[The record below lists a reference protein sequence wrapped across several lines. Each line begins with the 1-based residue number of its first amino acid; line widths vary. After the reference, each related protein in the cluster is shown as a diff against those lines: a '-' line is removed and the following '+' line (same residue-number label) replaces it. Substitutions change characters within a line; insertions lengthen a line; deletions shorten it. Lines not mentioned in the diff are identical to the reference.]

1 MSLVIAVALSVVLA
15 ALPAGGTF
23 DDDDGNVH
31 EGSIEAIAKVG
42 ITKGCNPSGDRYCPG
57 RSVTRGEAAAMLVR
71 AFHYPATSVNRF
83 TDDNGHTF
91 ESDINRLAAAGI
103 TTGCNPPKN
112 DRFCPDKSMTRGA
125 MAAMLTRAFNYP
137 ASSTNRFVDDNGH
150 LFEADI
156 QAIAAQGVTA
166 GCNPPK
172 NDRFCPNDVVRR
184 DAMATFLTR
193 ALDLKPIVPEPR
205 GRVDRPREDYPARL
219 AACSVVVS
227 SVSGVRSAVGSA
239 ATGSTVCVADGSYGT
254 LTVDARRSG
263 FVTVRSQNPL
273 GAVFDRVVVDDA
285 SFVRFEALTVR
296 GRVEN
301 GQDNSHHIQVLGSDV
316 GGVFVQ
322 SPPKAWAGP
331 GPSDWVIAFNDIA
344 DCGGFCVALVSE
356 SPSRYW
362 PVSDMVVRGNKL
374 GPMAGGADAIRIHN
388 WRNLVIEDNEIFG
401 VIENGQ
407 HNDCLQSVW
416 GGQGL
421 VFSGNYLHDNNCQ
434 TFFLKDGYTQDIE
447 FTDNLSLRNRAG
459 SAPVV
464 GQIWPSANV
473 VIRNNTIW
481 DDSAFYLRSGTTSS
495 MFTQGPVRNYDV
507 SHNVI
512 VQFMPYDDGESD
524 SNRAGLFANPSIMSE
539 DYNVFGGGWTWV
551 PGKMGSHSVQD
562 ASPDFVRESAN
573 ASQDLSTGDWRL
585 RSAVTKGGAT
595 YNAGITWKL
604 AGRQFG
610 IDAYR

>member
-1 MSLVIAVALSVVLA
+1 MLRGVPNTECDRRAWVKRASVLRWFPLLLLLTLFCA
-15 ALPAGGTF
+15 SCQTA
-23 DDDDGNVH
+23 
-31 EGSIEAIAKVG
+31 S
-42 ITKGCNPSGDRYCPG
+42 
-57 RSVTRGEAAAMLVR
+57 GEAVDE
-71 AFHYPATSVNRF
+71 P
-83 TDDNGHTF
+83 
-91 ESDINRLAAAGI
+91 
-103 TTGCNPPKN
+103 TTGAP
-112 DRFCPDKSMTRGA
+112 TLA
-125 MAAMLTRAFNYP
+125 TTLTTSTTVFVAP
-137 ASSTNRFVDDNGH
+137 ESTSSTAAVELPEAMEECSLEVSTLVD
-150 LFEADI
+150 LVM
-156 QAIAAQGVTA
+156 AIESA
-166 GCNPPK
+166 G
-172 NDRFCPNDVVRR
+172 D
-184 DAMATFLTR
+184 
-193 ALDLKPIVPEPR
+193 
-205 GRVDRPREDYPARL
+205 
-219 AACSVVVS
+219 
-227 SVSGVRSAVGSA
+227 
-239 ATGSTVCVADGSYGT
+239 GSTVCVADGSYGT

-285 SFVRFEALTVR
+285 SYVRFEALTVR

-331 GPSDWVIAFNDIA
+331 GPSNWVIAFNDIA

-356 SPSRYW
+356 SPDRYW

-401 VIENGQ
+401 VIEDGQ

-416 GGQGL
+416 GGRGL

-434 TFFLKDGYTQDIE
+434 TFFLKDGYTQDIV
-447 FTDNLSLRNRAG
+447 FSDNLSLRNRAG

-464 GQIWPSANV
+464 GQIWPSGNV
-473 VIRNNTIW
+473 VMRNNTIW
-481 DDSAFYLRSGTTSS
+481 DESAFYLRSGTTSS
-495 MFTQGPVRNYDV
+495 MFTQGPVRDYDV

-512 VQFMPYDDGESD
+512 VQFLPYDQSQPD
-524 SNRAGLFANPSIMSE
+524 SNRAGVFGNSSIMTE

-551 PGKMGSHSVQD
+551 PGKMGPHSVQD
-562 ASPDFVRESAN
+562 SSPDFRNPSTN

-585 RSAVTKGGAT
+585 KSAITKGGKT

-604 AGRQFG
+604 ADRQFG
-610 IDAYR
+610 IDAYQSSG